1 MPKGKG
7 NEVKKVE
14 YITFALTHAIIT
26 TVLSIVLAI
35 IYYIYL
41 VSVLRPLYVDIELAT
56 GFSTATLAILI
67 PLSAVLGFIGGF
79 LVGLI
84 WALLYNFVVSRFL
97 KFKVET

>member
-1 MPKGKG
+1 MQKGKG

-26 TVLSIVLAI
+26 TVLSIVFAV
-35 IYYIYL
+35 IYYVYL
-41 VSVLRPLYVDIELAT
+41 LSVVQPLYPLGT
-56 GFSTATLAILI
+56 GLSVTALAILI

>member
-26 TVLSIVLAI
+26 TVLSIVFAV
-35 IYYIYL
+35 IYYVYL
-41 VSVLRPLYVDIELAT
+41 LSVLQSLYPLGT
-56 GFSTATLAILI
+56 GFLTVSLVTLI

-79 LVGLI
+79 LGGLI